1 MWGRVEGARRRRV
14 RWSQGVRIKALAE
27 VLSLWPPS
35 ARVSAF
41 DFLVPRGDIGS
52 RARLHFTFAA
62 VARGD
67 PVGGYKGSVGVSGF
81 GMNVCSFWYERG
93 LIRAVLGLLG

>member
-1 MWGRVEGARRRRV
+1 MHLSSKLLLKIDGLPVLAACLWGRVEGARRRRV

-52 RARLHFTFAA
+52 RARLVFF
-62 VARGD
+62 
-67 PVGGYKGSVGVSGF
+67 
-81 GMNVCSFWYERG
+81 CQRG
-93 LIRAVLGLLG
+93 LCVSSLGVLANVAGIG

>member
-1 MWGRVEGARRRRV
+1 MHLSSKLLLKIDGLPVLAACLWGRVEGARRRRV

-27 VLSLWPPS
+27 ILSLWPPS

-52 RARLHFTFAA
+52 RARLHFTFLVWALPVVDVFPRAA
-62 VARGD
+62 GRG
-67 PVGGYKGSVGVSGF
+67 
-81 GMNVCSFWYERG
+81 
-93 LIRAVLGLLG
+93 